1 MRFMNWW
8 FLLLIPIVIY
18 LFWLSSRM
26 KGLQFSSV
34 KLLQSTGKAKTIKHI
49 IGKALVLCGVI
60 LFVIAL
66 ARPQSTKKTDVIQRQ
81 GIDIVMLLDV
91 SGSMQSVDFNPNR
104 LEVAKKTID
113 EFIRART
120 NDRIGLVIFA
130 GEAYT
135 RMPLTL
141 DHNVVRESLANVTTE
156 SVNKDGT
163 AIGMAISVALN
174 RLKKS
179 DTASKIMILVT
190 DGDNNAGSIDPVTA
204 SKLAWEMGI
213 RIYTIG
219 IGSDRLI
226 LPSGQTLF
234 GITQYVQYEGGFNEA
249 LLQQIAEITGGQYYR
264 ATNARALEQIFATI
278 NELEK
283 TTFEDNNYRE
293 YNELAFPIMTA
304 ALMLLLVGIVVDKFH
319 FVQIP

>member
-163 AIGMAISVALN
+163 AIGMAISVGLN

-219 IGSDRLI
+219 IGSDQLI

>member
-163 AIGMAISVALN
+163 AIGMAISVGLN